1 MLGDD
6 DALPASG
13 PVIVSLERFNTDQN
27 ALLARKDKLG
37 IRLKSG
43 QEPTPIADYLDR
55 LDLVALEFPT
65 YRNGRAYSYARML
78 RDRFGFSFRL
88 EFYSPTD
95 LESIV
100 MRAAT
105 LREVEIDSGGAYEI
119 ARRSRGTPRIAIR
132 LLHRVQDYAEVRSHG
147 RVDTESAADGL
158 TLFGIDELGLDKVD
172 RQLLENLC
180 GHFGGGPV
188 GLSTLAI
195 SIAEPT
201 ETVEDVIEFAES
213 KGFEVGDA

>member
-1 MLGDD
+1 MQLIKNDAFITDEWTTLGDD

-78 RDRFGFSFRL
+78 RDRFGFK
-88 EFYSPTD
+88 
-95 LESIV
+95 
-100 MRAAT
+100 
-105 LREVEIDSGGAYEI
+105 G
-119 ARRSRGTPRIAIR
+119 
-132 LLHRVQDYAEVRSHG
+132 EVRAVG
-147 RVDTESAADGL
+147 GVLRDQFNYMKRV
-158 TLFGIDELGLDKVD
+158 
-172 RQLLENLC
+172 
-180 GHFGGGPV
+180 
-188 GLSTLAI
+188 
-195 SIAEPT
+195 
-201 ETVEDVIEFAES
+201 
-213 KGFEVGDA
+213 GFDALEVGDDITPEAYADALATFTYAYQTSADGKTPVLSLRQRLAARAD